1 MLTRLSVSQISFA
14 DLKTIL
20 ISVLYTLNGGWW
32 PFNEI
37 KQEQKKLSPNMM
49 KVCLLSVQRTSM

>member
-37 KQEQKKLSPNMM
+37 KQEQKKTFSKYDESM
-49 KVCLLSVQRTSM
+49 LSVQRTSM